1 MKISE
6 FDFDL
11 PQELI
16 AQRPAVPRDSSR
28 LLDAQNQ
35 LVNRKFYELPDLL
48 KSGDLIVF
56 NNTKVIPAL
65 LSGNRERELAG
76 EVSSLSGKIKVTLH
90 KQKDGASWYS
100 FVRPSKKLKKGDRI
114 IFGEEFWAKVEKK
127 LDRGE
132 VLLSFNIDGAGFKN
146 NLRRYG
152 SVPLPPYIKRSK
164 VSDENDSSDYQTY
177 FAKKDG
183 AVASPTAGLHFTEK
197 LLGKIKKRDVTM
209 VPVTLHVGGGTFLP
223 VTSENIEDHKMHAE
237 YGEISVKSAEIINK
251 ARRRGSRIISI
262 GTTSLRLLESSV
274 SADGVVA
281 PFVGETNIFITPG
294 FRFRAGDLLITNFHL
309 PRSTLMML
317 VSAFAGSQKIK
328 NVYHHAILHR
338 YRFYSYG
345 DAMFLARGKGSNN

>member
-1 MKISE
+1 MKTSE

-11 PQELI
+11 PLDLI

-48 KSGDLIVF
+48 KSGDLVVF
-56 NNTKVIPAL
+56 NNTRLIPAL
-65 LSGNRERELAG
+65 LSGNRERELDG
-76 EVSSLSGKIKVTLH
+76 EVSSLSGKIKITLH
-90 KQKDGASWYS
+90 RQKDENSWYS
-100 FVRPSKKLKKGDRI
+100 FAKPSKKLKKGDRI
-114 IFGEEFWAKVEKK
+114 IFGDEFWAKVEKK
-127 LDRGE
+127 LLRGE
-132 VLLSFNIDGAGFKN
+132 VLLTFNINSDDFKN
-146 NLRRYG
+146 KLAQHG

-164 VSDENDSSDYQTY
+164 GSDVKDSSDYQTL
-177 FAKKDG
+177 FAKNDG

-197 LLGKIKKRDVTM
+197 LLERIKKRGVIM

-223 VTSENIEDHKMHAE
+223 VTSKNINDHKMHAE
-237 YGEISVKSAEIINK
+237 YGEISIKSAEIINN
-251 ARRRGSRIISI
+251 ARMNGSRIISI
-262 GTTSLRLLESSV
+262 GTTSMRLLESSV
-274 SADGVVA
+274 TANGMVS

-294 FRFRAGDLLITNFHL
+294 FRFRVVDLLITNFHL

-328 NVYHHAILHR
+328 RVYSHAVEDR

-345 DAMFLARGKGSNN
+345 DAVLLARSNGEDD